1 MTIPEAK
8 TAASRPFI
16 GVEPFDASYGAG
28 FRPDE
33 EDGEAVEC
41 RIVEDGGRFRI
52 HRPRD
57 AGPPARLCF
66 VDGVR
71 RTEAHLTHTSAEGE
85 TLSSALRERASRF
98 MPGTMQRGLIPRTV
112 TFQALP

>member
-1 MTIPEAK
+1 MAIPEAN
-8 TAASRPFI
+8 TAVNRPFI
-16 GVEPFDASYGAG
+16 GVEPFDASHGAG
-28 FRPDE
+28 FRADE
-33 EDGEAVEC
+33 EDEHTVEC

-71 RTEAHLTHTSAEGE
+71 RTEAHLTRTNSDGGDDHGDCGGHGE
-85 TLSSALRERASRF
+85 
-98 MPGTMQRGLIPRTV
+98 RGRS
-112 TFQALP
+112 